1 MDILTERVE
10 LIGIMRYV
18 YKTMGRA
25 ISDYGMLKDKDRV
38 LVAVSG
44 GLDSLS
50 LLKLFVMRK
59 ARIPIDFEIVACFV
73 DTNFIKVD
81 KDILINY
88 FNLNGIEYVT
98 KEMSIA
104 KDEINCFWCS
114 WNRRKALF
122 ETAREYKC
130 NKLALGHNLDD
141 INETTLMNMFF
152 NGEITTMPPK
162 VELFEGALTV
172 IRPLCYIE
180 KSKIEEFSRQ
190 FDFPDTQYKC
200 PYGQDSQRHAIGE
213 IIEKLHEKYPFV
225 KKNIFCSLKRIRK
238 DYLV

>member
-1 MDILTERVE
+1 MNTLTERVE
-10 LIGIMRYV
+10 LIGITRYV

-25 ISDYGMLKDKDRV
+25 ISDYGMLKDDDRV
-38 LVAVSG
+38 LIAVSG

-50 LLKLFVMRK
+50 LLKLFIMRK
-59 ARIPIDFEIVACFV
+59 ARVPIDFEIVVCFV

-81 KDILINY
+81 KDMLISY
-88 FNLNGIEYVT
+88 FNSSGIKYVV
-98 KEMSIA
+98 KELTLDKES
-104 KDEINCFWCS
+104 INCFWCS
-114 WNRRKALF
+114 WNRRKILF
-122 ETAREYKC
+122 ETAREHKC

-162 VELFEGALTV
+162 VELFDGALTV

-180 KSKIEEFSRQ
+180 KEKIEKFSMQ
-190 FDFPDTQYKC
+190 FDFPDTQYQC
-200 PYGQDSQRHAIGE
+200 PHGQDSQRQAVKE
-213 IIEKLHEKYPFV
+213 IIEKLHEKHPFV
-225 KKNIFCSLKRIRK
+225 KKNIFCSLKRVRK

>member
-1 MDILTERVE
+1 MDTLTERVE
-10 LIGIMRYV
+10 LTGIARYV
-18 YKTMGRA
+18 YKAMGRA

-50 LLKLFVMRK
+50 LLKLFIMRK
-59 ARIPIDFEIVACFV
+59 ARIPIDFEIVVCFV

-81 KDILINY
+81 KDMLISY
-88 FNLNGIEYVT
+88 FNSSGIQYAV
-98 KEMSIA
+98 KELALA
-104 KDEINCFWCS
+104 KESINCFWCS

-122 ETAREYKC
+122 ETAREHKC

-162 VELFEGALTV
+162 VELFNGALTV

-180 KSKIEEFSRQ
+180 KEKIEDFSGQ

-200 PYGQDSQRHAIGE
+200 PYGQESQRYAIKE

>member
-1 MDILTERVE
+1 MDILAERVE
-10 LIGIMRYV
+10 LVGITRHV
-18 YKTMGRA
+18 YKTMGHA
-25 ISDYGMLKDKDRV
+25 MADYGMLKDKDRV
-38 LVAVSG
+38 LIAVSG

-59 ARIPIDFEIVACFV
+59 ARIPIDFEIVACFI

-81 KDILINY
+81 KNILIDY
-88 FNLNGIEYVT
+88 FKANGIEYTVKGMT
-98 KEMSIA
+98 IP
-104 KDEINCFWCS
+104 KDEISCFWCS
-114 WNRRKALF
+114 WSRRKLLF

-162 VELFEGALTV
+162 VELFNGALTV

-180 KSKIEEFSRQ
+180 KSKVEEFSSQ
-190 FDFPDTQYKC
+190 FDFPQTQYQC
-200 PYGQDSQRHAIGE
+200 PYGQESQRQAVKE
-213 IIEKLHEKYPFV
+213 IIEQLHKKHPFI
-225 KKNIFCSLKRIRK
+225 KTNIFRSLKRIRK

>member
-10 LIGIMRYV
+10 LIGITRYV

-25 ISDYGMLKDKDRV
+25 ISDYGMLEDKDRV

-50 LLKLFVMRK
+50 LLKLFIMRK

-73 DTNFIKVD
+73 DTNFIEVD
-81 KDILINY
+81 KDILMNY

-98 KEMSIA
+98 KEMSIV

-122 ETAREYKC
+122 EAARENKC

-162 VELFEGALTV
+162 VELFDGALTV

-180 KSKIEEFSRQ
+180 KEKIEEFSKQ

-200 PYGQDSQRHAIGE
+200 PYGQDSQRQAVKE
-213 IIEKLHEKYPFV
+213 IIEKLHEKHPFV

>member
-1 MDILTERVE
+1 MDTLAERVE
-10 LIGIMRYV
+10 LVGIARYV

-25 ISDYGMLKDKDRV
+25 ICDYGMLKDKDRV
-38 LVAVSG
+38 LIAVSG

-73 DTNFIKVD
+73 DANFTKVD
-81 KDILINY
+81 KNILIKY
-88 FNLNGIEYVT
+88 FDANAIKYVT
-98 KEMSIA
+98 KEMTIP
-104 KDEINCFWCS
+104 KEEISCFWCS

-200 PYGQDSQRHAIGE
+200 PYGQESQRHAIKE

-225 KKNIFCSLKRIRK
+225 KKNLFCSLKRIRK

>member
-1 MDILTERVE
+1 MDILAERVE
-10 LIGIMRYV
+10 LIGITRYV
-18 YKTMGRA
+18 YKTMGHA
-25 ISDYGMLKDKDRV
+25 MADYGMLKEGDRV

-59 ARIPIDFEIVACFV
+59 ARIPIDFEIVACFI

-81 KDILINY
+81 KDILIDY
-88 FNLNGIEYVT
+88 FKANAIEYAVKQMT
-98 KEMSIA
+98 IPKN
-104 KDEINCFWCS
+104 EINCFWCS
-114 WNRRKALF
+114 WSRRKLLF
-122 ETAREYKC
+122 ETAREYNC

-162 VELFEGALTV
+162 VELFKGALTV

-180 KSKIEEFSRQ
+180 KEKIEEFSRQ
-190 FDFPDTQYKC
+190 FDFPDTQYQC
-200 PYGQDSQRHAIGE
+200 PYGQESQRYVVKE
-213 IIEKLHEKYPFV
+213 IIEQLNRKHPFV
-225 KKNIFCSLKRIRK
+225 KTNIFRSLKRIRK
-238 DYLV
+238 DYLL

>member
-1 MDILTERVE
+1 MDTLTERVE
-10 LIGIMRYV
+10 LIGIARYV

-25 ISDYGMLKDKDRV
+25 ISDYSMLKDKDRV
-38 LVAVSG
+38 LVAISG

-50 LLKLFVMRK
+50 LLKLFMMRK

-81 KDILINY
+81 KDILIKY
-88 FNLNGIEYVT
+88 FNFNGIKYAT
-98 KEMSIA
+98 KEVSIE
-104 KDEINCFWCS
+104 KGSINCFWCS
-114 WNRRKALF
+114 TNRRKALF
-122 ETAREYKC
+122 EAACENNC

-152 NGEITTMPPK
+152 NGEITTMSPK
-162 VELFEGALTV
+162 VELFNAALTV
-172 IRPLCYIE
+172 IRPLCYLE
-180 KSKIEEFSRQ
+180 KEKIEEFSRQ

-200 PYGQDSQRHAIGE
+200 PYGQDSQRQAVKE
-213 IIEKLHEKYPFV
+213 IIEQLHKKHPFI